1 MDDLSCDD
9 SLASSILR
17 MNQYNDNNNV
27 PLSTDPVAAALPA
40 ASTNTAATNSSTT
53 AGTIVAR
60 NVIDNV
66 NNTARSDTNLDNQL
80 EYSDDLNEAIVL
92 GNYILLYVII
102 NNT

>member
-1 MDDLSCDD
+1 MD
-9 SLASSILR
+9 
-17 MNQYNDNNNV
+17 
-27 PLSTDPVAAALPA
+27 
-40 ASTNTAATNSSTT
+40 
-53 AGTIVAR
+53 
-60 NVIDNV
+60 VIDNV